1 MQSRDRMIG
10 DLERNCEVLKKGL
23 EESRSKLFK
32 AETRAKQEASGHSLL
47 TQEVAMLKRHL
58 VSFNFLFRIE
68 VSFFLLSYFRR
79 IPTPPKKLQI
89 KLETLT
95 NKRVQD

>member
-1 MQSRDRMIG
+1 MQSRDRIIG

-32 AETRAKQEASGHSLL
+32 AETRAKQEASGYSLL

-58 VSFNFLFRIE
+58 VSFNLIYFPIE
-68 VSFFLLSYFRR
+68 LSFFLLSCILGY
-79 IPTPPKKLQI
+79 LHS
-89 KLETLT
+89 
-95 NKRVQD
+95 